1 VPVLAVLHRGTTTPD
16 GVLVQEAAAGSGVSY
31 GALYDRYATQVYNY
45 CLRLTG
51 SQEDASDATQEAFVN
66 VLRRLQ
72 EDDRP
77 VLEFSSY
84 LFAAARHES
93 YGLMRQR
100 ARTHPTD
107 SPPAERGRVAD
118 LETDPERSAL
128 LHDSQEAV
136 RDANAQLPPRH
147 REVLALREVAGR
159 SYEEIGATMGIS
171 ENAAAQLIFRAR
183 SKLREAMTAGAVAS
197 VVATTDDCETAQVL
211 LSRAQDGQPV
221 EEADRVWLEK
231 HLDEC
236 GSCKTANRMLLEI
249 GASYRLWGPVALL
262 AGMRTET
269 LSRAGELV
277 GADWSHVP
285 APGKGS
291 AASSAGGT
299 SSAAGAVAAV
309 TAAVVAV
316 AGLGALT
323 LLRDDDTA
331 PVDRAAKQAAA
342 SAPAP
347 AEKSATPS
355 KSDAKAASSG
365 GKLVASRAAGSVG
378 TPALVAVPADVPVL
392 PLNEPG
398 APDTGNAP
406 PGSGPPDPP
415 GQDRPGRDRPGQPED
430 GPGPPPGDGPGS
442 NTPAPAEPTP
452 EPPLVPEPIVVPAP
466 VDRVPADPVPPGP
479 DPVDPADPADPTEPT
494 DPVDQVPDTQ
504 CSFPGR
510 GTGPEECPPGHVG
523 DPPGDGTRPPG
534 NADSV
539 EQQPRSLLQRLLDR
553 LLR

>member
-1 VPVLAVLHRGTTTPD
+1 M
-16 GVLVQEAAAGSGVSY
+16 LVQEAAAGSGVSY
-31 GALYDRYATQVYNY
+31 GVLYDRYASQVYNY

-93 YGLMRQR
+93 YALMRQR
-100 ARTHPTD
+100 VRTHPTD

-128 LHDSQEAV
+128 LRDSQQSV

-197 VVATTDDCETAQVL
+197 VVATTDECETAQVL
-211 LSRAQDGQPV
+211 LSRVQDGEPV
-221 EEADRVWLEK
+221 EEEDRAWLEK

-249 GASYRLWGPVALL
+249 GASYRLWRPVALL

-269 LSRAGELV
+269 LARAGHLV

-291 AASSAGGT
+291 AASSSAGGT
-299 SSAAGAVAAV
+299 GAGAGGAAAGAVAVVA
-309 TAAVVAV
+309 AAVVAV
-316 AGLGALT
+316 AGVGAFT
-323 LLRDDDTA
+323 LLRDDDAA
-331 PVDRAAKQAAA
+331 PADRAAKRLRRVRRRLPRRARP
-342 SAPAP
+342 PA
-347 AEKSATPS
+347 
-355 KSDAKAASSG
+355 
-365 GKLVASRAAGSVG
+365 RAMTRRRPRAGSSSRREPLALVG
-378 TPALVAVPADVPVL
+378 HPLLWRCQPSCQSSRLTKPPRPTLRTRRPTPARRRTATERTATDRTVRASPRT
-392 PLNEPG
+392 
-398 APDTGNAP
+398 APD
-406 PGSGPPDPP
+406 S
-415 GQDRPGRDRPGQPED
+415 RPE
-430 GPGPPPGDGPGS
+430 
-442 NTPAPAEPTP
+442 TV
-452 EPPLVPEPIVVPAP
+452 L
-466 VDRVPADPVPPGP
+466 
-479 DPVDPADPADPTEPT
+479 
-494 DPVDQVPDTQ
+494 DQ
-504 CSFPGR
+504 
-510 GTGPEECPPGHVG
+510 
-523 DPPGDGTRPPG
+523 TRPRHP
-534 NADSV
+534 S
-539 EQQPRSLLQRLLDR
+539 
-553 LLR
+553 